1 MFLKIIYPFASS
13 DMLKRAQNLSMA
25 TIGVEFINVDPD
37 TGKEKYTLTLEMN
50 FPFDEEKLFN
60 FIVDQY
66 EKKTRLFTAIPPN
79 KPQTPKPGGTMTT
92 TKKTTTSK
100 KTAAAKTT
108 KATAAKTSTKAAKT
122 ATAAKAT
129 KTTKAAAAKKTT
141 TATKKGKK

>member
-1 MFLKIIYPFASS
+1 MYLKIIYPFATS
-13 DMLKRAQNLSMA
+13 DMLKRAQNLSTA

-66 EKKTRLFTAIPPN
+66 EERTRPFTAIPPN

-129 KTTKAAAAKKTT
+129 KTTKAAADKKTT
-141 TATKKGKK
+141 TTKKGKK

>member
-1 MFLKIIYPFASS
+1 MYLKIIYPFATS
-13 DMLKRAQNLSMA
+13 DMLKRAQNLSTA

-66 EKKTRLFTAIPPN
+66 EEKMRPFTAIPPN
-79 KPQTPKPGGTMTT
+79 NHKPPKPGGTMT

-100 KTAAAKTT
+100 KTAATKTT
-108 KATAAKTSTKAAKT
+108 KATAAKTSAKT
-122 ATAAKAT
+122 AKTVTAAKAT